1 MLICRYRTQEVT
13 QQMNVFPGAPPLGS
27 FDTHDAL
34 MDGDKGER
42 VVFRVEHENLLS
54 SRARRHGQVSGAS
67 R

>member
-1 MLICRYRTQEVT
+1 
-13 QQMNVFPGAPPLGS
+13 MNVFPGAPPLGS

-42 VVFRVEHENLLS
+42 VVFGVEHENLLS